1 MKHAYLII
9 AHHEFEILTRLVEAL
24 DDPRND
30 IFIHFDKKVA
40 ELPSIRA
47 EYSKLYILEK
57 RIDVRWGDVSQI
69 ESEIILFEQAV
80 KQGPYAY
87 YHILSGVDMPLKSQD
102 FIHNFFTQHE
112 GKEFIGFNQEDSYK
126 DISRKVQRYHL
137 YPKNFRFGQGIR
149 GGASRLLRFAF
160 LRIQFIFFP
169 RRNKQTL
176 FRKGLNWVSVTQKFV
191 LFLLEKKVEII
202 KNYQYT
208 FCADEIFL
216 QTVCWNSSFR
226 EKLFDPDN
234 EGRGCMR
241 LIGWKNNELV
251 DWEDKDF
258 EMLMNS
264 DALFARKFN
273 TKHIGVVDRIL
284 NRVKAYA

>member
-9 AHHEFEILTRLVEAL
+9 AHHEFEILTHLVEAL

-47 EYSKLYILEK
+47 EYSKLYILER

-112 GKEFIGFNQEDSYK
+112 GKEFIGFNQEDSYG
-126 DISRKVQRYHL
+126 DISRKVQRYHI
-137 YPKNFRFGQGIR
+137 YPKYFRFGQGISEFLR
-149 GGASRLLRFAF
+149 RLLRFAF

-169 RRNKQTL
+169 RRNKQIL

-202 KNYQYT
+202 KKYQYT

-216 QTVCWNSSFR
+216 QTACWNSSFR

-251 DWEDKDF
+251 DWEDNDF
-258 EMLMNS
+258 ETLMNS

-273 TKHIGVVDRIL
+273 TKHIGVVNRIL

>member
-9 AHHEFEILTRLVEAL
+9 AHHEFEILIRLIEAL

-30 IFIHFDKKVA
+30 IYIHFDKKLA
-40 ELPSIRA
+40 ELPLVKA
-47 EYSKLYILEK
+47 HYSKLYILEN

-69 ESEIILFEQAV
+69 ESEMILFEQAV
-80 KQGPYAY
+80 KQGPYDY
-87 YHILSGVDMPLKSQD
+87 YHILSGVDIPLKSQN
-102 FIHNFFTQHE
+102 FIHDFFTQNK
-112 GKEFIGFNQEDSYK
+112 GKEFIGFNQEDNYK
-126 DISRKVQRYHL
+126 SISRKVQRYHI
-137 YPKNFRFGQGIR
+137 YPKHFRSGRGIR
-149 GGASRLLRFAF
+149 DISIRALRYSF
-160 LRIQFIFFP
+160 LRIQFLFFP

-176 FRKGLNWVSVTQKFV
+176 FRKGLNWVSVTQEFV
-191 LFLLEKKVEII
+191 LFLLEKKAEIA

-216 QTVCWNSSFR
+216 QTACWNSSFR
-226 EKLFDPDN
+226 ENLFDSDN

-251 DWEDKDF
+251 DWEDMDF
-258 EMLMNS
+258 ERLMNS

-273 TKHIGVVDRIL
+273 TKHVGVVDRIL
-284 NRVKAYA
+284 NEVKAYV